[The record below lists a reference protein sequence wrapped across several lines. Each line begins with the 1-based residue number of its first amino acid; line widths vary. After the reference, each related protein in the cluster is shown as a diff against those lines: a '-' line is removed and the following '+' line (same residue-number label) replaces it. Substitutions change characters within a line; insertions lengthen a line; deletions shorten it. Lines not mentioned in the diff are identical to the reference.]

1 MLYVFPL
8 FHYGTLAALLSATMI
23 SPFARRNVAWFPKES
38 SRFML
43 ELGKIAL
50 KNPVKLPIERN
61 LYQIAC
67 CHLNIT
73 NVRTMISFLTDFF
86 LSESA
91 LVLVDNRWTRQI
103 LLNMD
108 PKPKV
113 KPKVSSQDDI
123 PQATGK
129 NPGLTM
135 RPSRPK
141 GMIARRQRMM
151 PDNIRLLQ
159 EGWECWIILR
169 WL

>member
-1 MLYVFPL
+1 MDGNYKDFAAIKNLREISKSANLSNFSTVAEEALSNPRTSTTSSSVRPTAMLYVFPL

-50 KNPVKLPIERN
+50 KNPVKLPIKRN

-67 CHLNIT
+67 RHLNIT

-91 LVLVDNRWTRQI
+91 LVLVD
-103 LLNMD
+103 
-108 PKPKV
+108 
-113 KPKVSSQDDI
+113 
-123 PQATGK
+123 
-129 NPGLTM
+129 
-135 RPSRPK
+135 SR
-141 GMIARRQRMM
+141 
-151 PDNIRLLQ
+151 
-159 EGWECWIILR
+159 
-169 WL
+169 